1 MKAIIISLIV
11 VGIIGLIIS
20 AVFPILV
27 GIPGIIGSVA
37 ALLSGIGFLVFR
49 CFCCRS

>member
-1 MKAIIISLIV
+1 MKAIIIALIV
-11 VGIIGLIIS
+11 VGITGLILS
-20 AVFPILV
+20 AVLPVI

-49 CFCCRS
+49 CFCCRT